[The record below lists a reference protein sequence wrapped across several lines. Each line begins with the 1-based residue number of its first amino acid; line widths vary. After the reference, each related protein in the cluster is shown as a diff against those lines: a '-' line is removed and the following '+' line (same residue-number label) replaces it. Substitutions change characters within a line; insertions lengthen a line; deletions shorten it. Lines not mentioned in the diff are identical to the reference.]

1 MATEYL
7 IALAGNP
14 NSGKTTLF
22 NAITGARQHVG
33 NYPGVTVEKKEGYHQ
48 VNGHSLHLVDLPGA
62 YSLTAYSLDER
73 VARQFLVNDRPRLVI
88 DIIDASNLE
97 RNLYL
102 TVQFLELG
110 VPLVIA
116 LNMVDEA
123 RAGGVQINVE
133 ELARRLQLPVIP
145 TVARNETGTGELVQ
159 AALERCT
166 VEAQWAPLRLSYGQ
180 DVDEALDRM
189 ERLIEEARFLT
200 DLYPPRWLALK
211 YLEHDEDVIQT
222 GAKQNLEL
230 SLKLIKQADRLSD
243 HLKKTLK
250 TTPEAVIA
258 DHRYGFIRALLRDG
272 VVQRDETSQRLQ
284 LTTKLDQ
291 LFTNRFFGPL
301 IMFAIL
307 YGMYAFTFSL
317 GGLPVDWLKAAISTL
332 GKWAESVLPA
342 GLFQSLIVSGVI
354 DGVGGVIGFVPI
366 ILFMFLGITFLDDTG
381 YLARAAY
388 MLDRVFRLFGLHG
401 SSFMAFIVSGG
412 IAGGCAVP
420 GVMASRTL
428 RSSRER
434 MATILTVPFMNCGAK
449 LPVFALLVAAF
460 FPDGQAWMMLLITV
474 LSWGGALLAAK
485 LLRSTLFKGP
495 ATPFLLE
502 LPPYRLPTF
511 RGLLIHTWERTWLYI
526 RKAGT
531 VILAISIILW
541 AMMTFPELPEESRQH
556 FELQRESLLAETP
569 EDLKALAEAAPL
581 EGEPEAVGELRQQL
595 REVNAQEAQETL
607 RFSLAGRMGMALEPL
622 GSLCGFDWRANVALV
637 GGFAAKE
644 VIVSTLGTAFSLGE
658 VDPEENTSLSEHL
671 AADPRWNPLVALSLI
686 VFTVFYAPCFVTV
699 VCIVKE
705 AGNWKWGLFSLV
717 FNTILAF
724 GAATAVYQIGS
735 LLGFGVKAL

>member
-88 DIIDASNLE
+88 DIIDATNLE

-116 LNMVDEA
+116 LNMIDEA
-123 RAGGVQINVE
+123 KAGGVHINVK

-145 TVARNETGTGELVQ
+145 TVARNGTGTGELVQ

-166 VEAQWAPLRLSYGQ
+166 LDAAWTPLRLSYGQ

-189 ERLIEEARFLT
+189 ERLIEEEGLLT
-200 DLYPPRWLALK
+200 DLYPARWLALK
-211 YLEHDEDVIQT
+211 YLEGDEDVI
-222 GAKQNLEL
+222 GAGGQQDPAL
-230 SLKLIKQADRLSD
+230 SSMLIRQADQLAD
-243 HLKKTLK
+243 HLQKTLN
-250 TTPEAVIA
+250 TTPEAVLA

-272 VVQRDETSQRLQ
+272 VLQRDETAQRLQ
-284 LTTKLDQ
+284 LTAKLDQ
-291 LFTNRFFGPL
+291 LLTNRFLGPV

-307 YGMYAFTFSL
+307 YGMYAFTFSF
-317 GGLPVDWLKAAISTL
+317 GELPVAWLEAAIGTL
-332 GKWAESVLPA
+332 GELAESMLPA

-354 DGVGGVIGFVPI
+354 DGVGGVLGFVPF
-366 ILFMFLGITFLDDTG
+366 ILLMFLGITFLDDTG
-381 YLARAAY
+381 YMARAAY

-460 FPDGQAWMMLLITV
+460 FPDGQAWMMLLIT
-474 LSWGGALLAAK
+474 LISWGGALLAAK

-511 RGLLIHTWERTWLYI
+511 RGLLIHTWERTWMYL

-531 VILAISIILW
+531 VILAISILLW
-541 AMMTFPELPEESRQH
+541 AMMTFPELPEASRQV
-556 FELQRESLLAETP
+556 FEQQRESLVAEFP
-569 EDLKALAEAAPL
+569 EDVKALAEAAPV
-581 EGEPEAVGELRQQL
+581 EGEPKGVGELRQGL
-595 REVNAQEAQETL
+595 REVDAEEAQTAL
-607 RFSLAGRMGMALEPL
+607 RHSLAGRMGVALEPL
-622 GSLCGFDWRANVALV
+622 GSLCGFDWRTNVALV

-658 VDPEENTSLSEHL
+658 VDPEESTSLSDHL
-671 AADPRWNPLVALSLI
+671 AADPRWNPLVAFSLI
-686 VFTVFYAPCFVTV
+686 VFSIFYAPCFVTV

-705 AGNWKWGLFSLV
+705 AGSWKWGLFSLG
-717 FNTILAF
+717 FNTMLAF

-735 LLGFGVKAL
+735 LLGFGVKAV